1 VRFPRTAFEE
11 INMTLR
17 SAFAGLVLAAGLAL
31 PAAPASAALLPI
43 SGPLAEVVQHPAQTM
58 AQTAQYYER
67 RRRYDDRRWGPPRP
81 AYRRMICRYEPR
93 RVFNPRT
100 GRWVT
105 RSVEIC
111 SRRRW

>member
-1 VRFPRTAFEE
+1 
-11 INMTLR
+11 MTLR

-31 PAAPASAALLPI
+31 PAAPVSAALMPV
-43 SGPLAEVVQHPAQTM
+43 SGPVGELVRNSDQDLG
-58 AQTAQYYER
+58 QTAQYYER
-67 RRRYDDRRWGPPRP
+67 RRRFDDRRWGPPRP
-81 AYRRMICRYEPR
+81 AYRRTVCRYEPR